1 MASSPSPRSISSL
14 GNTLLYFSK
23 YDYPL
28 TSHELWFWQHGTKSI
43 SPSSVP
49 PLKLR
54 GGKGVIFKNGD
65 QLSKIKFI
73 EAIFVTGSLAMS
85 NCTPEADIDLMI
97 ITSPAT
103 LWLTRILVYLSL
115 RSLRRKPQVIS
126 APDKICDNLYLDM
139 RHLSISP
146 PDLYRAH
153 EVLQAKCLFDRGGV
167 YHKFLLSNSWVEKYL
182 PVAYRETLQKIP
194 VNMIHN
200 SLFIIQ
206 FILWP
211 LNLLAFVLQFAY
223 MRSKMTTERVGLGY
237 AFFHPQSP
245 M

>member
-54 GGKGVIFKNGD
+54 GGKGVIFKNGYHFLSSQVNLLKLRKQREQISKKKWLIANRVGD

-146 PDLYRAH
+146 PDLY
-153 EVLQAKCLFDRGGV
+153 
-167 YHKFLLSNSWVEKYL
+167 
-182 PVAYRETLQKIP
+182 
-194 VNMIHN
+194 
-200 SLFIIQ
+200 
-206 FILWP
+206 
-211 LNLLAFVLQFAY
+211 
-223 MRSKMTTERVGLGY
+223 
-237 AFFHPQSP
+237 
-245 M
+245 